1 METLEE
7 ILKVV
12 TSEQME
18 ELFAEDPTMEKE
30 LAELALKINQPILT
44 KNEAVETDES
54 LSYIVDELARNQG
67 EPTVEVV
74 IGFYMTKMSRD
85 DLDDLLV

>member
-30 LAELALKINQPILT
+30 LA
-44 KNEAVETDES
+44 
-54 LSYIVDELARNQG
+54 
-67 EPTVEVV
+67 
-74 IGFYMTKMSRD
+74 
-85 DLDDLLV
+85 